1 MPTAFLTIVEVLNSV
16 AYFLIFSHH
25 SFMDITTQIS
35 PRGQITLPA
44 DTRKRLGLK
53 PGDTLLIHLEG
64 GRIILDPAVVL
75 PVEIYDEERIAAFA
89 EASAMT
95 QEELMQAKA
104 RWDA

>member
-1 MPTAFLTIVEVLNSV
+1 
-16 AYFLIFSHH
+16 
-25 SFMDITTQIS
+25 MDITTQIS

-64 GRIILDPAVVL
+64 GRLILDPAVVL
-75 PVEIYDEERIAAFA
+75 PVEIYDEERITAFA

>member
-1 MPTAFLTIVEVLNSV
+1 
-16 AYFLIFSHH
+16 
-25 SFMDITTQIS
+25 MDITTQIS
-35 PRGQITLPA
+35 TRGQITLPA
-44 DTRKRLGLK
+44 DTRKQLGLK

-89 EASAMT
+89 EAATMT
-95 QEELMQAKA
+95 SDELVQART